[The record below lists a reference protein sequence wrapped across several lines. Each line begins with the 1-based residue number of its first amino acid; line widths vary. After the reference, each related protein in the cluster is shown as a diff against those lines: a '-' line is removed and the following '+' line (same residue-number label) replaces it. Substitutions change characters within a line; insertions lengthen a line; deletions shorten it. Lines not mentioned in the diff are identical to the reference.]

1 MKPIAKTIL
10 ATALSL
16 LLVQAFAIAE
26 TENKENEQPAEEVE
40 TTEEAVTDTEG
51 ADDENETDKADTE
64 EKKFNVKQH

>member
-26 TENKENEQPAEEVE
+26 TENKENEQPAEALLSTFTV
-40 TTEEAVTDTEG
+40 G
-51 ADDENETDKADTE
+51 ADRNMCCPISLGSVMRK
-64 EKKFNVKQH
+64 